1 MPQFGSRISPLC
13 SLTSSEVS
21 MRISQLLI
29 AGSMIA
35 GNATLWAQSGSP
47 SAQDPE
53 VRAVVQR
60 YLHGLK
66 FNDTTN
72 FQSAFW
78 PQALLL
84 FVQRDSSLGQL
95 TQGAWYKMFA
105 GSAGKE
111 EEGELRIAAV
121 DITDDAA
128 SVKVVEVYPKS
139 VYTDYL
145 NLLRIGGQ
153 WRIVNKIYTSRR
165 R

>member
-1 MPQFGSRISPLC
+1 
-13 SLTSSEVS
+13 
-21 MRISQLLI
+21 MRIVRLFI
-29 AGSMIA
+29 AGSLIVGA
-35 GNATLWAQSGSP
+35 AAPLRAQSGPP
-47 SAQDPE
+47 SEPDTA

-84 FVQRDSSLGQL
+84 FVQRDGTLGQL

-121 DITDDAA
+121 DITEDAA

>member
-1 MPQFGSRISPLC
+1 
-13 SLTSSEVS
+13 
-21 MRISQLLI
+21 MRIVPLLI
-29 AGSMIA
+29 AGSLIT
-35 GNATLWAQSGSP
+35 GTPIPLRAQSGSLSGQD
-47 SAQDPE
+47 SA
-53 VRAVVQR
+53 VRVVVQG

-66 FNDTTN
+66 FNDTTS

-78 PQALLL
+78 PRALLL
-84 FVQRDSSLGQL
+84 FVQRDGTLGQL
-95 TQGAWYKMFA
+95 TQAAWYQMFA

-111 EEGELRIAAV
+111 EAGDLRIATV

-128 SVKVVEVYPKS
+128 SVKVVESYPQS

-145 NLLRIGGQ
+145 NLLRIDGQ